1 MPPENNPQQPL
12 QQTQYPQQPQYQQY
26 PHQYPPQNQPQ
37 YVSPQPQYQQ
47 YSSQKPNKIL
57 LTIALIVS
65 PLAILFVI
73 LISIGVIYGLSE
85 TFSQNPVSSF
95 GQLNDCAEQIRQI
108 PGVEKVDLKLSDIV
122 EDFFGRKKGT
132 YKITLQP
139 DYPKDQTIIAVKKI
153 ADVISPIREWPQQ
166 NFIAITQKQGDGAIN
181 TDSEANVFYKIPEKL
196 PALFD
201 KLKESNFKAKI
212 SARVLEKSEKNKTTN
227 GQRTQYYYYLDC
239 EVEMSAA
246 NLNEI
251 KSSLPSN
258 TSIGSYDKLVYI
270 WNITRSGGD
279 TTKVYADGRILSNNR
294 YLMENIDIF
303 EPILFEIGELGFGID
318 KESDE
323 ILGKVTFNNL
333 FSKFETSHIDI
344 FAQAVKLIAAKN
356 NQGAFR
362 IDQDKVR
369 GYPEGR
375 VTLPDIAIKN
385 SIATVKEYDFE
396 PRDRYI
402 IEKIVRQA
410 NATDS
415 PA

>member
-1 MPPENNPQQPL
+1 M
-12 QQTQYPQQPQYQQY
+12 
-26 PHQYPPQNQPQ
+26 
-37 YVSPQPQYQQ
+37 
-47 YSSQKPNKIL
+47 
-57 LTIALIVS
+57 IVS

-85 TFSQNPVSSF
+85 TFSQNPASSF
-95 GQLNDCAEQIRQI
+95 GQLNYCAEQIRQI

-122 EDFFGRKKGT
+122 EDFFGNKKGT

-139 DYPKDQTIIAVKKI
+139 DYPKDQTVIAVKKI

-212 SARVLEKSEKNKTTN
+212 SARVLEKSEKNKTAN
-227 GQRTQYYYYLDC
+227 GQRTLYYHYLDC
-239 EVEMSAA
+239 KVEMNAA

-258 TSIGSYDKLVYI
+258 TSIGSYDKLVYT

-323 ILGKVTFNNL
+323 ILGEVTFNNL
-333 FSKFETSHIDI
+333 FSRFETSHIDI
-344 FAQAVKLIAAKN
+344 FAQAVKLMAAKN

-385 SIATVKEYDFE
+385 GIATVKEYDFE

>member
-26 PHQYPPQNQPQ
+26 PQQYPPQNQPQ
-37 YVSPQPQYQQ
+37 YASPQPQYQQ

-122 EDFFGRKKGT
+122 EDFFGNKKGT

-139 DYPKDQTIIAVKKI
+139 DYPKDQTIIAVKRI

-385 SIATVKEYDFE
+385 GIATVKEYDFE

>member
-1 MPPENNPQQPL
+1 MSPENNSQQPL

-26 PHQYPPQNQPQ
+26 PQQYPPQNQPQ
-37 YVSPQPQYQQ
+37 YASPQPQYQQ

-122 EDFFGRKKGT
+122 EDFFGNKKGT

-139 DYPKDQTIIAVKKI
+139 DYPKDQTVIAVKRI

-227 GQRTQYYYYLDC
+227 GQRTQYYHYLDC
-239 EVEMSAA
+239 KVEMNAA

-258 TSIGSYDKLVYI
+258 TSIGSYDKLVYT
-270 WNITRSGGD
+270 WNITRRDGD

-318 KESDE
+318 EESDE
-323 ILGKVTFNNL
+323 ILGEVKFNNL
-333 FSKFETSHIDI
+333 FSRFEPSHIDI

-356 NQGAFR
+356 NQGVFR

-375 VTLPDIAIKN
+375 VTLPDITIKN
-385 SIATVKEYDFE
+385 GIATVKEYDFE

>member
-1 MPPENNPQQPL
+1 M
-12 QQTQYPQQPQYQQY
+12 
-26 PHQYPPQNQPQ
+26 
-37 YVSPQPQYQQ
+37 
-47 YSSQKPNKIL
+47 
-57 LTIALIVS
+57 IVS

-122 EDFFGRKKGT
+122 EDFFGNKKGT

-139 DYPKDQTIIAVKKI
+139 DYPKDQTVIAVKRI

-166 NFIAITQKQGDGAIN
+166 NFIAITQKQGSGTIN
-181 TDSEANVFYKIPEKL
+181 ANSEANVFYKIPEKL

-227 GQRTQYYYYLDC
+227 GQHTQYYYYLDC
-239 EVEMSAA
+239 EIEMNAA

-279 TTKVYADGRILSNNR
+279 TTKVYADGRIFANNR

-333 FSKFETSHIDI
+333 FSRFETSHIDI
-344 FAQAVKLIAAKN
+344 FAKAVKLIAAKN

-385 SIATVKEYDFE
+385 GIATVKEYDFE
-396 PRDRYI
+396 PRDRYV

-410 NATDS
+410 NATNS

>member
-139 DYPKDQTIIAVKKI
+139 DYPKDQTIIAVKRI

>member
-1 MPPENNPQQPL
+1 MSPENNSQQPL

-26 PHQYPPQNQPQ
+26 PQQYPPQSQPQ
-37 YVSPQPQYQQ
+37 YASPQPQYQQ

-122 EDFFGRKKGT
+122 EDFFGNKKGT

-139 DYPKDQTIIAVKKI
+139 DYPKDQTVIAVKRI

-181 TDSEANVFYKIPEKL
+181 TDSEANVFYKISEKL

-212 SARVLEKSEKNKTTN
+212 SARVLEKSEKNKTAN
-227 GQRTQYYYYLDC
+227 GQRTLYYHYLDC
-239 EVEMSAA
+239 KVEMNAA

-258 TSIGSYDKLVYI
+258 TSIGSYDKLVYT

-323 ILGKVTFNNL
+323 ILGEVKFNNL
-333 FSKFETSHIDI
+333 FSRFEPSHIDI

-385 SIATVKEYDFE
+385 GIATVKEYDFE

>member
-1 MPPENNPQQPL
+1 M
-12 QQTQYPQQPQYQQY
+12 
-26 PHQYPPQNQPQ
+26 
-37 YVSPQPQYQQ
+37 
-47 YSSQKPNKIL
+47 
-57 LTIALIVS
+57 IVS

-122 EDFFGRKKGT
+122 EDFFGHKKGT

-139 DYPKDQTIIAVKKI
+139 DYPKDQTVIAVKKI

-212 SARVLEKSEKNKTTN
+212 SARVLEKSEKNKTAN
-227 GQRTQYYYYLDC
+227 GQRTLYYHYLDC
-239 EVEMSAA
+239 KVEMNAA

-258 TSIGSYDKLVYI
+258 TSIGSYDKLVYT

-323 ILGKVTFNNL
+323 ILGEVKFNNL
-333 FSKFETSHIDI
+333 FSRFEPSHIDI

-385 SIATVKEYDFE
+385 GIATVKEYDFE

>member
-12 QQTQYPQQPQYQQY
+12 QQAQYPQQPQYQQY
-26 PHQYPPQNQPQ
+26 PQQYPPQSQPQ
-37 YVSPQPQYQQ
+37 YASPQPQYQQ

-73 LISIGVIYGLSE
+73 LISIGFIYGLSE

-122 EDFFGRKKGT
+122 EDFFGNKKGT

-139 DYPKDQTIIAVKKI
+139 DYPKDQTVIAVKKI

-196 PALFD
+196 LALFD

-212 SARVLEKSEKNKTTN
+212 SARVLEKSEKNKTAN
-227 GQRTQYYYYLDC
+227 GQRTLYYHYLDC
-239 EVEMSAA
+239 KVEMNAA

-258 TSIGSYDKLVYI
+258 TSIGSYDKLVYT

-303 EPILFEIGELGFGID
+303 EPVLFEIGELGFGID

>member
-26 PHQYPPQNQPQ
+26 PQQYPPQNQPQ
-37 YVSPQPQYQQ
+37 YASPQPQYQQ

-122 EDFFGRKKGT
+122 EDFFGNKKGT

-139 DYPKDQTIIAVKKI
+139 DYPKDQTVIAVKKI

-227 GQRTQYYYYLDC
+227 GQRTQYYHYLDC
-239 EVEMSAA
+239 KVEMNAA

-258 TSIGSYDKLVYI
+258 TSIGSYDKLVYT

-318 KESDE
+318 EESDE
-323 ILGKVTFNNL
+323 ILGEVKFNNL
-333 FSKFETSHIDI
+333 FSRFEPSHIDI

-356 NQGAFR
+356 NQGVFR

-385 SIATVKEYDFE
+385 GIATVKEYDFE

>member
-1 MPPENNPQQPL
+1 MSPENNSQQPL

-26 PHQYPPQNQPQ
+26 PQQYPPQNQPQ
-37 YVSPQPQYQQ
+37 YASLQPQYQQ

-122 EDFFGRKKGT
+122 EDFFGNKKGT

-139 DYPKDQTIIAVKKI
+139 DYPKDQTVIAVKKI

-212 SARVLEKSEKNKTTN
+212 SARVLEKSEKNKTAN

-239 EVEMSAA
+239 EIEMNAA

-294 YLMENIDIF
+294 YLMKNIDIF

-323 ILGKVTFNNL
+323 ILGEVKFNNL
-333 FSKFETSHIDI
+333 FSRFEPSHIDI

-385 SIATVKEYDFE
+385 GIATVKEYDFE
-396 PRDRYI
+396 PRDMYI

>member
-1 MPPENNPQQPL
+1 MSPENNPQQPL

-139 DYPKDQTIIAVKKI
+139 DYPKDQTIIAVKRI

>member
-1 MPPENNPQQPL
+1 MSPENNSQQPL

-26 PHQYPPQNQPQ
+26 PQQYPPQNQPQ
-37 YVSPQPQYQQ
+37 YASPQPQYQQ

-122 EDFFGRKKGT
+122 EDFFGNKKGT

-139 DYPKDQTIIAVKKI
+139 DYPKDQTVIAVKKI

-181 TDSEANVFYKIPEKL
+181 TDSEANVFYKISEKL

-212 SARVLEKSEKNKTTN
+212 SARVLEKSEKNKTAN
-227 GQRTQYYYYLDC
+227 GQRTLYYHYLDC
-239 EVEMSAA
+239 KVEMNAA

-258 TSIGSYDKLVYI
+258 TSIGSYDKLVYT

-323 ILGKVTFNNL
+323 ILGEVKFNNL
-333 FSKFETSHIDI
+333 FSRFEPSHIDI

-385 SIATVKEYDFE
+385 GIATVKEYDFE

>member
-26 PHQYPPQNQPQ
+26 PQQHPPQNQPQ
-37 YVSPQPQYQQ
+37 YASPQPQYQQ

-73 LISIGVIYGLSE
+73 LISIGFIYGLSE

-122 EDFFGRKKGT
+122 EDFFGNKKGT

-139 DYPKDQTIIAVKKI
+139 DYPKDQTVIAVKKI

-201 KLKESNFKAKI
+201 KPKESNFKAKI
-212 SARVLEKSEKNKTTN
+212 SARVLEKSEKNKTAN
-227 GQRTQYYYYLDC
+227 GQRTLYYHYLDC
-239 EVEMSAA
+239 KVEMNAA

-258 TSIGSYDKLVYI
+258 TSIGSYDKLVYT

-385 SIATVKEYDFE
+385 GIATVKEYDFE

-402 IEKIVRQA
+402 IEKIVQQA

>member
-1 MPPENNPQQPL
+1 MSPENNSQQPL

-26 PHQYPPQNQPQ
+26 PQQYPPQSQPQ
-37 YVSPQPQYQQ
+37 YASPQPQYQQ

-122 EDFFGRKKGT
+122 EDFFGNKKGT

-139 DYPKDQTIIAVKKI
+139 DYPKDQTVIAVKKI

-181 TDSEANVFYKIPEKL
+181 TDSEANVFYKISEKL

-212 SARVLEKSEKNKTTN
+212 SARVLEKSEKNKTAN
-227 GQRTQYYYYLDC
+227 GQRTLYYHYLDC
-239 EVEMSAA
+239 KVEMNAA

-258 TSIGSYDKLVYI
+258 TSIGSYDKLVYT

-323 ILGKVTFNNL
+323 ILGEVKFNNL
-333 FSKFETSHIDI
+333 FSRFEPSHIDI

-385 SIATVKEYDFE
+385 GIATVKEYDFE

>member
-1 MPPENNPQQPL
+1 MPPENNSQQPL

-26 PHQYPPQNQPQ
+26 PQQYPPQNQPQ
-37 YVSPQPQYQQ
+37 YASPQPQYQQ

-122 EDFFGRKKGT
+122 EDFFGNKKGT

-139 DYPKDQTIIAVKKI
+139 DYPKDQTVIAVKRI

-181 TDSEANVFYKIPEKL
+181 TDSEANVFYKISEKL

-212 SARVLEKSEKNKTTN
+212 SARVLEKSEKNKTAN
-227 GQRTQYYYYLDC
+227 GQRTLYYHYLDC
-239 EVEMSAA
+239 KVEMNAA

-258 TSIGSYDKLVYI
+258 TSIGSYDKLVYT

-333 FSKFETSHIDI
+333 FSRFETSHIDI

-385 SIATVKEYDFE
+385 GIATVKEYDFE

>member
-1 MPPENNPQQPL
+1 MPPENNSQQPL

-26 PHQYPPQNQPQ
+26 PQQYPPQNQPQ
-37 YVSPQPQYQQ
+37 YASPQPQYQQ

-122 EDFFGRKKGT
+122 EDFFGNKKGT

-139 DYPKDQTIIAVKKI
+139 DYPKDQTVIAVKKI

-196 PALFD
+196 SALFD

-212 SARVLEKSEKNKTTN
+212 SARVLEKSEKNKTAN
-227 GQRTQYYYYLDC
+227 GQRTLYYHYLDC
-239 EVEMSAA
+239 KVEMNAA

-258 TSIGSYDKLVYI
+258 TSIGSYDKLVYT

-333 FSKFETSHIDI
+333 FSRFETSHIDI

-385 SIATVKEYDFE
+385 GIATVKEYDFE

>member
-139 DYPKDQTIIAVKKI
+139 DYPKDQTVIAVKKI

>member
-26 PHQYPPQNQPQ
+26 PQQYPPQHQPQ
-37 YVSPQPQYQQ
+37 YASPQPQYQQ

-122 EDFFGRKKGT
+122 EDFFGNKKGT

-139 DYPKDQTIIAVKKI
+139 DYPKDQTVIAVKKI

-212 SARVLEKSEKNKTTN
+212 SARVLEKSEKNKTAN
-227 GQRTQYYYYLDC
+227 GQRTLYYHYLDC
-239 EVEMSAA
+239 KVEMNAA

-258 TSIGSYDKLVYI
+258 TSIGSYDKLVYA

-323 ILGKVTFNNL
+323 ILGEVKFNNL
-333 FSKFETSHIDI
+333 FSRFEPSHIDI

-385 SIATVKEYDFE
+385 GIATVKEYDFE

>member
-139 DYPKDQTIIAVKKI
+139 DYPKDQTVIAVKKI

-258 TSIGSYDKLVYI
+258 TSIGSYDKLVYT

-333 FSKFETSHIDI
+333 FSRFETSHIDI

-385 SIATVKEYDFE
+385 GIATVKEYDFE

>member
-1 MPPENNPQQPL
+1 MPPENNSQQPL

-26 PHQYPPQNQPQ
+26 PQQYPPQNQPQ
-37 YVSPQPQYQQ
+37 YASPQPQYPH

-122 EDFFGRKKGT
+122 EDFFGHKKGT

-139 DYPKDQTIIAVKKI
+139 DYPKDQTVIAVKKI

-212 SARVLEKSEKNKTTN
+212 SARVLEKSEKNKTAN
-227 GQRTQYYYYLDC
+227 GQRTLYYHYLDC
-239 EVEMSAA
+239 KVEMNAA

-258 TSIGSYDKLVYI
+258 TSIGSYDKLVYT

-323 ILGKVTFNNL
+323 ILDEVKFNNL
-333 FSKFETSHIDI
+333 FSRFEPSHIDI

-385 SIATVKEYDFE
+385 GIATVKEYDFE

>member
-1 MPPENNPQQPL
+1 M
-12 QQTQYPQQPQYQQY
+12 
-26 PHQYPPQNQPQ
+26 
-37 YVSPQPQYQQ
+37 
-47 YSSQKPNKIL
+47 
-57 LTIALIVS
+57 IVS

-122 EDFFGRKKGT
+122 EDFFGHKKGT

-139 DYPKDQTIIAVKKI
+139 DYPKDQTTIAVKRI

-385 SIATVKEYDFE
+385 GIATVKEYDFE
-396 PRDRYI
+396 PKDRYV
-402 IEKIVRQA
+402 IEKIVQQVNAA
-410 NATDS
+410 NS
-415 PA
+415 PT

>member
-1 MPPENNPQQPL
+1 MSPENNSQQPL

-26 PHQYPPQNQPQ
+26 PQQYPPQNQPQ
-37 YVSPQPQYQQ
+37 YASPQPQYQQ

-122 EDFFGRKKGT
+122 EDFFGNKKGT

-139 DYPKDQTIIAVKKI
+139 DYPKDQTVIAVKKI

-166 NFIAITQKQGDGAIN
+166 NFIAITQKQGSGTISAN
-181 TDSEANVFYKIPEKL
+181 SEANMFYKIPEKL

-212 SARVLEKSEKNKTTN
+212 SARVLEKSEKNKTAN
-227 GQRTQYYYYLDC
+227 GQRTLYYHYLDC
-239 EVEMSAA
+239 KVEMNAA

-258 TSIGSYDKLVYI
+258 TSIGSYDKLVYT
-270 WNITRSGGD
+270 WNITRRDGD

-323 ILGKVTFNNL
+323 ILGEVKFNNL
-333 FSKFETSHIDI
+333 FSRFEPSHIDI

-356 NQGAFR
+356 NQGVFR

-385 SIATVKEYDFE
+385 GIATVKEYDFE

-415 PA
+415 PT